1 MYTGITKGLFEVV
14 FVDTAP
20 CLTTYAIKLNQSLLS
35 GLNIGNSV
43 SVDGVCQTVVAING
57 MQVTFQAIEET
68 LLKTTLKDLYEG
80 RLVSIERSARLGDEN
95 GGHELAGHVFEEG
108 TIVQRNPFENN
119 LTLVIQCSPQA
130 TKYIFEKG
138 FIGIDGSSLTVGT
151 IDAEKGIFEIHLI
164 PETLRQTNFSNK
176 KIGDKVNIELDPRS
190 VIISETIKRYV
201 LPLQKRIEA
210 LEKKL
215 VAVQPSGKILESKGA
230 VF

>member
-35 GLNIGNSV
+35 GLNIGDSV
-43 SVDGVCQTVVAING
+43 SVDGVCQTVVAIDG
-57 MQVTFQAIEET
+57 MEVTFQAIEET
-68 LLKTTLKDLYEG
+68 LAITTLQDLYVG

-108 TIVQRNPFENN
+108 IIVQRKPFENN

-130 TKYIFEKG
+130 IKYIFEKG

-151 IDAEKGIFEIHLI
+151 IDAEQGTFKIHLI
-164 PETLRQTNFSNK
+164 PETLRLTNFSNK
-176 KIGDKVNIELDPRS
+176 KIGDKLNIEVDAKA

-210 LEKKL
+210 LEKKM
-215 VAVQPSGKILESKGA
+215 APVQ
-230 VF
+230 